1 MKTARIIVLIALSR
15 SLIIKPSRIRVVIA
29 LTCIMVLFVHFSNTV
44 FSKESGEMTLICEPT
59 FVDRKTL
66 RFSRTNSVRPATII
80 FTINFDSKSV
90 RWWSENF
97 SEENVAINDRTFLVT
112 TSKNFGKR
120 LQVINIRRYTGEWS
134 YGKFSFD
141 AIGKCHET
149 DKPEKR
155 F

>member
-29 LTCIMVLFVHFSNTV
+29 LTCIMVLFVHSSNTV

-112 TSKNFGKR
+112 TSKNFGKSSFKGNKN
-120 LQVINIRRYTGEWS
+120 LFISGFTQKQDQSIKW
-134 YGKFSFD
+134 KF
-141 AIGKCHET
+141 
-149 DKPEKR
+149 EKIT
-155 F
+155 